1 MRLAGKIMI
10 IGLKNC
16 FKFLGISVISFCA
29 VFICTLFMNYS
40 IDLASV
46 ESQIVDEASIIMFD
60 AQLMTSKVVCG
71 VTGGCMLLTSVVLL
85 CFYIKN
91 YIDNHSKELGI
102 LKALGFSNLKLAKD
116 FSVFGLNVFV
126 GTAAGFASAFC
137 LMPKFYEVQNAEQ
150 LFPDMDVCFHPSIPI
165 YLVLVPTV
173 FFSIAAVL
181 YSFIRLKTPV
191 IHLLKGKQ
199 GKVKHYKG
207 NKDTLPF
214 MDEMKR
220 GVIRQRIS
228 LVIFVFLSAFS
239 YSSTMQM
246 SFSMKEY
253 ADVMMRVLMVAIG
266 VLFSCV
272 TLFLAVSSV
281 VKFNSVNISLM
292 NAFGYEYRSC
302 SNAVLG
308 GYRPFAYIGFAVGTG
323 YQYGLLKFMVNVV
336 FGSVDDI
343 AEFNFNFKAFVIA
356 VVTFVVFYEAVML
369 LCSERIKR
377 ISLKKIM
384 AE

>member
-1 MRLAGKIMI
+1 
-10 IGLKNC
+10 
-16 FKFLGISVISFCA
+16 
-29 VFICTLFMNYS
+29 MNYS

-46 ESQIVDEASIIMFD
+46 ESQIVDEASKIMFD

-116 FSVFGLNVFV
+116 FSVFGLNIFV

-150 LFPDMDVCFHPSIPI
+150 LFPDMDVCFYPSIPI
-165 YLVLVPTV
+165 YLVLVPTI

-207 NKDTLPF
+207 KKDNLPF

-253 ADVMMRVLMVAIG
+253 ADIMMSVLMVAIG

-292 NAFGYEYRSC
+292 NAFGYEYHSC
-302 SNAVLG
+302 SNVVLG
-308 GYRPFAYIGFAVGTG
+308 SYRPFAYIGFAVGTG
-323 YQYGLLKFMVNVV
+323 
-336 FGSVDDI
+336 
-343 AEFNFNFKAFVIA
+343 
-356 VVTFVVFYEAVML
+356 
-369 LCSERIKR
+369 
-377 ISLKKIM
+377 
-384 AE
+384 

>member
-46 ESQIVDEASIIMFD
+46 KAQIVDEASKIMFD

-71 VTGGCMLLTSVVLL
+71 VTSGCMLLTSVVLL

-116 FSVFGLNVFV
+116 FSAFGLNVFV

-181 YSFIRLKTPV
+181 YSFLRLKTPV
-191 IHLLKGKQ
+191 IYLLKGKQ
-199 GKVKHYKG
+199 GKVKHYKDK
-207 NKDTLPF
+207 KDNLPF

-246 SFSMKEY
+246 SFSMKAY
-253 ADVMMRVLMVAIG
+253 ADIMMRVLMVAIG

-356 VVTFVVFYEAVML
+356 VVTFVAFYEAVML
-369 LCSERIKR
+369 FCSERIKH

>member
-1 MRLAGKIMI
+1 MRLAGNSMI
-10 IGLKNC
+10 IGLKNS
-16 FKFLGISVISFCA
+16 FKFIGISVISFCA
-29 VFICTLFMNYS
+29 VFICALFMNYS
-40 IDLASV
+40 IDLSFA
-46 ESQIVDEASIIMFD
+46 EAQIVDEMSKIMFD

-71 VTGGCMLLTSVVLL
+71 VTGGCMLATSVVLL

-102 LKALGFSNLKLAKD
+102 LKALGFSDIRLAKD
-116 FSVFGLNVFV
+116 FSVFGLNIFI
-126 GTAAGFASAFC
+126 GTAAGCLSAFC
-137 LMPKFYEVQNAEQ
+137 LMPKFYEVQNADH

-165 YLVLVPTV
+165 YLVLMPTV
-173 FFSIAAVL
+173 FFSAASVL

-191 IHLLKGKQ
+191 INLLKGKQ
-199 GKVKHYKG
+199 SKINPYKSK
-207 NKDTLPF
+207 KDNLPF

-228 LVIFVFLSAFS
+228 LVILVFLSAFS
-239 YSSTMQM
+239 YASTMQM
-246 SFSMKEY
+246 SFSMKAY
-253 ADVMMRVLMVAIG
+253 ADIMMSVMMVAIG
-266 VLFSCV
+266 VLFSCI

-281 VKFNSVNISLM
+281 VKSNAVNISLM
-292 NAFGYEYRSC
+292 HAFGYQYRSC

-343 AEFNFNFKAFVIA
+343 AEFNFNLKAFAIA
-356 VVTFVVFYEAVML
+356 VATFVAFYEAVML
-369 LCSERIKR
+369 FCAERIKH

-384 AE
+384 QE

>member
-1 MRLAGKIMI
+1 M
-10 IGLKNC
+10 
-16 FKFLGISVISFCA
+16 SFCA

-40 IDLASV
+40 IDLS
-46 ESQIVDEASIIMFD
+46 SSKSLIMDEMSKIMMD

-71 VTGGCMLLTSVVLL
+71 VSGGCMIATSIVLL

-102 LKALGFSNLKLAKD
+102 LKALGFSNIRLAKD
-116 FSVFGLNVFV
+116 FSAFGFNVFV
-126 GTAAGFASAFC
+126 GTALGFASAFC
-137 LMPKFYEVQNAEQ
+137 LLPKFYEVQNSEK
-150 LFPDMDVCFHPSIPI
+150 LFPDITVSFHQSVLI
-165 YLVLVPTV
+165 YLVVLPTI
-173 FFSIAAVL
+173 FFSAISVI
-181 YSFIRLKTPV
+181 YSFIKLKTPV
-191 IHLLKGKQ
+191 INLLKEK
-199 GKVKHYKG
+199 KVKVKQYNGKR
-207 NKDTLPF
+207 DDVPF
-214 MDEMKR
+214 IVEMKR

-228 LVIFVFLSAFS
+228 LVVFVFLSAFS

-253 ADVMMRVLMVAIG
+253 ADIMMSILMVAIG

-281 VKFNSVNISLM
+281 VKFNSVNVSLM
-292 NAFGYEYRSC
+292 NAFGYRYSIC

-323 YQYGLLKFMVNVV
+323 YQYGLLKLMVNVI
-336 FGSVDDI
+336 FGKVDDI
-343 AEFNFNFKAFVIA
+343 AEFNFNVKAFFIA
-356 VVTFVVFYEAVML
+356 LITFVVFYEAVMFF
-369 LCSERIKR
+369 CAQRIKH

-384 AE
+384 AD

>member
-1 MRLAGKIMI
+1 MRLAGKRMI
-10 IGLKNC
+10 IGFKNS
-16 FKFLGISVISFCA
+16 FKFIGISVISFCA

-40 IDLASV
+40 IDFSFV
-46 ESQIVDEASIIMFD
+46 EAQLVDDMAKIMFD

-102 LKALGFSNLKLAKD
+102 LKALGFSDIRLAKD
-116 FSVFGLNVFV
+116 FFVFGFNVLI
-126 GTAAGFASAFC
+126 GTAAGFLAAFC
-137 LMPKFYEVQNAEQ
+137 LMPKFYEVQNAEH
-150 LFPDMDVCFHPSIPI
+150 LFPDMDVCFHSSILI

-173 FFSIAAVL
+173 FFSVASVL
-181 YSFIRLKTPV
+181 YSFLRLRMPV
-191 IHLLKGKQ
+191 INLLKGKK
-199 GKVKHYKG
+199 GKVKHYNGK
-207 NKDTLPF
+207 KDNLPF
-214 MDEMKR
+214 LSEMKR

-253 ADVMMRVLMVAIG
+253 ADIMMSILMVAIG
-266 VLFSCV
+266 VLFSCI

-281 VKFNSVNISLM
+281 VKFNAVNISLM
-292 NAFGYEYRSC
+292 HAFGYKYRSC

-323 YQYGLLKFMVNVV
+323 YQYGLLKFMVNVI
-336 FGSVDDI
+336 FGNVDNI

-356 VVTFVVFYEAVML
+356 IVTFVVFYEAVML
-369 LCSERIKR
+369 FCSERIKH

-384 AE
+384 AD